1 MLNHSDDRR
10 ARRSRKLL
18 KQGLLELM
26 REKRFSEISV
36 RDITERMDLNRGTFY
51 LHYPNTSALL
61 RSMEEDML
69 TEAQSLI
76 DAHLP
81 ETVADGSLRP
91 VFEPVLNYVV
101 DKREICTTLFAS
113 DEASGFTDRL
123 QQLIYRNGVEIIRAW
138 FHPQSEEQLAYVL
151 TFITYGL
158 IGLLKEWFDRDM
170 VLSQEELIQM
180 ASQLVRGATERL
192 LASQPTHSSNAE
204 IQGPP

>member
-204 IQGPP
+204 MQGPP